1 MSPFQYFRPKIKCI
15 QRSKYD
21 RVIAQNCA
29 QTRGPTIKI
38 HNTNFKW
45 TEVKFA
51 PINFDIGVLKRRQC
65 DRQIR

>member
-1 MSPFQYFRPKIKCI
+1 MSPFQYFPPKIKFFHG
-15 QRSKYD
+15 SKYD

-45 TEVKFA
+45 TEDKFA
-51 PINFDIGVLKRRQC
+51 PINFDIGVLEAPAM
-65 DRQIR
+65 